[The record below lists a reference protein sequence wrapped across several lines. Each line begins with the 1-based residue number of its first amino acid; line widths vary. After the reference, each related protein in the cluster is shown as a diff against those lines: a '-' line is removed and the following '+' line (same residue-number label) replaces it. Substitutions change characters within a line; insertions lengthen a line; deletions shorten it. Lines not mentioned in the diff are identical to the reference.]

1 MKKAIMMLAVA
12 AVMLSGCKKEPFRLS
27 PDATLSIRPAA
38 GVKLKA
44 ETENPEHLSALE
56 IVKQT
61 VNMKF
66 QSFDKSAG
74 EGKHTFYRG
83 FSDAQRELNPETPRL
98 KMWGTDVIDF
108 EGNLCE
114 HFIIAE
120 DVVLERAVRPGDMG
134 SPMDTI
140 GYIPN
145 ATLRAAEREIRAAY
159 ANKDIER
166 VYKLFDEAYRF
177 TPITA
182 AEWKALK
189 AQGLQ

>member
-1 MKKAIMMLAVA
+1 MKRIITLLAVA
-12 AVMLSGCKKEPFRLS
+12 AVMLTGCKKEPFRLS

-66 QSFDKSAG
+66 QTIDKLIP
-74 EGKHTFYRG
+74 EKHTVYRG
-83 FSDAQRELNPETPRL
+83 FSDAQRDLNPEAPRL
-98 KMWGTDVIDF
+98 KMWGTDIIDF

-114 HFIIAE
+114 PFIIAE

-145 ATLRAAEREIRAAY
+145 ATLRAAEREIRSAY
-159 ANKDIER
+159 AAKDNER
-166 VYKLFDEAYRF
+166 VYKIFDEAYRF

-182 AEWKALK
+182 KEWKALK
-189 AQGLQ
+189 EQGLQ

>member
-1 MKKAIMMLAVA
+1 MKRIITLLAVA
-12 AVMLSGCKKEPFRLS
+12 AVMLTGCKKEPFRLS

-66 QSFDKSAG
+66 QTIDKLIP
-74 EGKHTFYRG
+74 EKHTVYRG
-83 FSDAQRELNPETPRL
+83 FSDAQRDLNPEAPRL
-98 KMWGTDVIDF
+98 KMWGTDIIDF

-114 HFIIAE
+114 PFIIAE
-120 DVVLERAVRPGDMG
+120 DVVLERLLDENTPKERL
-134 SPMDTI
+134 DTI

-145 ATLRAAEREIRAAY
+145 ATLRAAEIEIRAAY
-159 ANKDIER
+159 ANKDIEK

-182 AEWKALK
+182 KEWKALK
-189 AQGLQ
+189 EQGLQ